1 MRFIRAELDFLAPKI
16 EGILQQ
22 GDVELRIAAG
32 EAISVRIIQ
41 LVSIFSIF
49 CR

>member
-1 MRFIRAELDFLAPKI
+1 MRFIRAELDFFAPKI

-22 GDVELRIAAG
+22 GDVELRIAVG
-32 EAISVRIIQ
+32 EAISVCFNQ
-41 LVSIFSIF
+41 LVSILIIL